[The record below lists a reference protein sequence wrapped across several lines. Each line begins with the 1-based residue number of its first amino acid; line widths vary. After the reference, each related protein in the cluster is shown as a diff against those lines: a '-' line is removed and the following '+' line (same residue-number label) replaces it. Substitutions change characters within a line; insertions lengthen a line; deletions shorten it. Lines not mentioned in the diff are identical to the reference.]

1 MNRQKELF
9 ESEKKEK
16 ENQYFIILYRKSD
29 GSTFVKPVWVDK
41 NRQSSERFKR
51 KLMHNYLSFD
61 YMVTLTFAAKPHYAN
76 INRWFFDKNY
86 NLTRYLDKN
95 GGRPCYRLHN
105 VDFEKVKHLKWDVNL
120 KNFLRRFLN
129 RFQTTIQRDFKE
141 WVFRFN
147 RFAPIPQKVSVG
159 SKMSYAWKYEE
170 GSKKHR
176 PHFHILF
183 SMSDIDPP
191 GL

>member
-1 MNRQKELF
+1 
-9 ESEKKEK
+9 
-16 ENQYFIILYRKSD
+16 
-29 GSTFVKPVWVDK
+29 
-41 NRQSSERFKR
+41 
-51 KLMHNYLSFD
+51 MHNYLSFD

-129 RFQTTIQRDFKE
+129 RFQTQYREILKNGYFDLIDLLPFPK
-141 WVFRFN
+141 
-147 RFAPIPQKVSVG
+147 
-159 SKMSYAWKYEE
+159 KYQ
-170 GSKKHR
+170 
-176 PHFHILF
+176 
-183 SMSDIDPP
+183 
-191 GL
+191 